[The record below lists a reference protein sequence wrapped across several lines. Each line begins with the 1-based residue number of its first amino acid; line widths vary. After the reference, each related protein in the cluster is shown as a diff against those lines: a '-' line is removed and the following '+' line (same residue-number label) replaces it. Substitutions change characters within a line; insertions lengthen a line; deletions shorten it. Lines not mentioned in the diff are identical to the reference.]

1 MQKKKVYY
9 FLLLCCPLF
18 YFCSDHPDVV
28 DYESMQSKEPELLGA
43 AKALLKSCGDA
54 IPLSDLSGDKE
65 NGVSSRGLG
74 HPTNSVPLWD
84 ESIQLPEF
92 NGEEILLVPLKEEK
106 KRYAYAKIKKGNEIS
121 RQFSTSFSRLIVRK
135 KGGRTIA
142 HVFTYLPERKYVK
155 ANRTRLDSLKYHP
168 EEVGYEGFVLISSL
182 NGTFKHGFLYEDGK
196 ATVRL
201 TYGHQHT
208 DDCTSCSHT
217 EGSDADVRFNI
228 SFCTETL
235 KSRGYSRGVED
246 DSEAYI
252 CSFCGQPVDDCVC
265 LTIEGEYIYCDGC
278 GMLQGQCV
286 CDLLVCPTCN
296 DYPCTCFDYSDYC
309 SICGSDPCTCS
320 SGDDEY
326 CSVCGESPC
335 QCPIEYCIGC
345 GREIGFCVCCST
357 CKQYPC
363 ICNTIPCRDAVQG
376 KSNPLIKMELE
387 PPYESN
393 IAGATFGKTR
403 NKGNKFHQGID
414 LAADVGTPIYAMFGG
429 TVTKVVTEQPDRI
442 NKEYPEDY
450 DGDTDHAGNRL
461 YISSVV
467 NNKTIL
473 VAYWHLQAGNPVAKK
488 ENGKYLEIGD
498 RVSAGDVI
506 AYVGISGNSNPEVP
520 HLHLG
525 VKIDGIWTNPTNYLN
540 ATISTTNK
548 VIITPCDD

>member
-43 AKALLKSCGDA
+43 AKALLKTCGNT
-54 IPLSDLSGDKE
+54 IHLSDLSGGKE

-74 HPTNSVPLWD
+74 HPSNSVPSWD
-84 ESIQLPEF
+84 EAVQLPEF
-92 NGEEILLVPLKEEK
+92 NGEEILLIPLKEEK

-309 SICGSDPCTCS
+309 SICGSDPCTCG
-320 SGDDEY
+320 SGEDECPVCHSNPCTCDDE
-326 CSVCGESPC
+326 
-335 QCPIEYCIGC
+335 
-345 GREIGFCVCCST
+345 
-357 CKQYPC
+357 
-363 ICNTIPCRDAVQG
+363 
-376 KSNPLIKMELE
+376 
-387 PPYESN
+387 
-393 IAGATFGKTR
+393 
-403 NKGNKFHQGID
+403 
-414 LAADVGTPIYAMFGG
+414 
-429 TVTKVVTEQPDRI
+429 
-442 NKEYPEDY
+442 
-450 DGDTDHAGNRL
+450 DGDTETEAADPCTTKQLLNENDVL
-461 YISSVV
+461 
-467 NNKTIL
+467 NNKVSDLLDLIHNGYIATEEGWIKTNNNT
-473 VAYWHLQAGNPVAKK
+473 YYSPSKK
-488 ENGKYLEIGD
+488 TATSLSYDWSGITEKNITEWYHSHPSGSPYPSFADLEVLCKKANDG
-498 RVSAGDVI
+498 
-506 AYVGISGNSNPEVP
+506 YVVDYDNFTYGI
-520 HLHLG
+520 
-525 VKIDGIWTNPTNYLN
+525 
-540 ATISTTNK
+540 ISCTGCISF
-548 VIITPCDD
+548 IITSPSIFKTFCTNMSSSAKSNIETAYTNLIMNTNQTMSMEDRLFYLLFFLNVQNTGLSILYREYGLDWEQWEGIEMGTDTVQNIECN

>member
-1 MQKKKVYY
+1 MKKKKVYY

-296 DYPCTCFDYSDYC
+296 DYPCTCFNYSDYC
-309 SICGSDPCTCS
+309 SICGSDPCTCG
-320 SGDDEY
+320 SGEDE
-326 CSVCGESPC
+326 CS
-335 QCPIEYCIGC
+335 
-345 GREIGFCVCCST
+345 
-357 CKQYPC
+357 
-363 ICNTIPCRDAVQG
+363 ICH
-376 KSNPLIKMELE
+376 SNPCTCGNEDEEMETEVAPLAKAIFRNSSMTE
-387 PPYESN
+387 ANWVVIENMLNKIIANCMGGNLYNAIVNCLNGKTIIIEFKNGPNGSFDFQNGSAKISLGMQMESN
-393 IAGATFGKTR
+393 QLFHEMWHVYQAYQETATTWT
-403 NKGNKFHQGID
+403 NALLN
-414 LAADVGTPIYAMFGG
+414 
-429 TVTKVVTEQPDRI
+429 
-442 NKEYPEDY
+442 
-450 DGDTDHAGNRL
+450 
-461 YISSVV
+461 
-467 NNKTIL
+467 
-473 VAYWHLQAGNPVAKK
+473 
-488 ENGKYLEIGD
+488 LEIEAHYAQYLYTSSLPEYKESKWEKRDESEPRRRMIRDLNSFIDKKGQYLQD
-498 RVSAGDVI
+498 IKEETFEHYILNMVKPTFEESGYRNCNYEYSRVGLD
-506 AYVGISGNSNPEVP
+506 NFEN
-520 HLHLG
+520 
-525 VKIDGIWTNPTNYLN
+525 LN
-540 ATISTTNK
+540 TLTIN
-548 VIITPCDD
+548 CL